1 MVRWGRVSW
10 DEFRKVELFS
20 VMPRSL
26 DFKNNGKSWW
36 GLMGV
41 ITLSDL
47 WFKEHWLLHRKEFR
61 KGQEQGDLL
70 GGVGVISATNFLRKS
85 RCWELEPFFY
95 LLLYFHCENSWTKGG
110 QKLSKERI
118 WAYKS
123 IFWKGLEG
131 ICTKQKDEIWGEK
144 NYIKW
149 RKN

>member
-1 MVRWGRVSW
+1 MPIDFSILKMYVYMHVCVWVWICLWVCRWREREGERGRGKERGGGREGERERETS
-10 DEFRKVELFS
+10 K
-20 VMPRSL
+20 
-26 DFKNNGKSWW
+26 KN
-36 GLMGV
+36 L
-41 ITLSDL
+41 I
-47 WFKEHWLLHRKEFR
+47 
-61 KGQEQGDLL
+61 
-70 GGVGVISATNFLRKS
+70 ISATNFLRKS